1 MTGFAILQLLAWAAV
16 GAVMIL
22 FACTG
27 GFDLGAG
34 MLLPFIGRNDNER
47 RVVLNVVGP
56 TWDGNQVWLI
66 IVGGAI
72 FAIWPRVYAATFSGF
87 YFAMLILLWAL
98 FLRPV
103 AFEYHSKIQKQ
114 GWRTFWVWALFVGS
128 VVPALIIGVGIGNV
142 IMGVPY
148 YFDPVTLR
156 FFYTGTFWGL
166 LRGFPI
172 LCGLVCIFMM
182 IMHGSAY
189 VALRTQGMMRMRAQR
204 AGRLF
209 ALLFFLFFVIGG
221 IWLITGVT
229 GYQLISMPADPSS
242 SPLSNVIEMGAGR
255 WLHAYL
261 AYPVL
266 FLVPLIGLL
275 SVLCVLYWHR
285 GNTVIR
291 TFYCSAL
298 SIALTIA
305 TFGLTLF
312 PFVMPS
318 NTHPNE
324 SLLLWNASSSALSL
338 AGILVC
344 ALIMLPIIFIYTTF
358 VYRKLWGR
366 SEVMTVEKIE
376 EEGRHLY

>member
-1 MTGFAILQLLAWAAV
+1 MTELAILQLLGWAAV

-34 MLLPFIGRNDNER
+34 MLLPFIGRNDQER

-103 AFEYHSKIQKQ
+103 SFEYRSKIQKQ
-114 GWRTFWVWALFVGS
+114 AWKTFWDWALFVGS
-128 VVPALIIGVGIGNV
+128 LVPALIIGVGIGNV

-148 YFDPVTLR
+148 YFDPITLR
-156 FFYTGTFWGL
+156 FFYTGTFWEL

-172 LCGLVCIFMM
+172 LCGLVCVFMM
-182 IMHGSAY
+182 LMHGAAY
-189 VALRTQGMMRMRAQR
+189 IALRTHEVIRIRAQQ

-209 ALLFFLFFVIGG
+209 AILFVLSFIIGG
-221 IWLITGVT
+221 VWLFVGVP
-229 GYQLISMPADPSS
+229 GYQMMSLPRDPSIA
-242 SPLSNVIEMGAGR
+242 PLSNVVTMSQGA
-255 WLHAYL
+255 WLTPYL
-261 AYPVL
+261 HYPIL
-266 FLVPLIGLL
+266 FIVPFVGLMSAL
-275 SVLCVLYWHR
+275 LAAFWHQ
-285 GNTVIR
+285 GETVIR

-298 SIALTIA
+298 AIACTIA

-312 PFVMPS
+312 PFIMPS
-318 NTHPNE
+318 STYPNQ
-324 SLLLWNASSSALSL
+324 SLLVWNASSSALSL
-338 AGILVC
+338 IGILIC
-344 ALIMLPIIFIYTTF
+344 ALIMLPIIFVYTTF

-366 SEVMTVEKIE
+366 SGVMTVETVEK
-376 EEGRHLY
+376 EGSHLY